1 MAESPRILK
10 KLETQDTLEEI
21 LDFLNG
27 LSRDMSAMDK
37 RQDKLTVLME
47 QQSKDIALVNENVKG
62 LKESTDKRMY
72 ILENIVNDP
81 EKGLISKVAKHD
93 AVIDTLKVE
102 KIPEKVNAH
111 GDSIK
116 WIIRVLW
123 VFGLSLVTFSLD
135 NVWAFFK

>member
-27 LSRDMSAMDK
+27 LSRDMSVMDK

-62 LKESTDKRMY
+62 LKEATDKRIY
-72 ILENIVNDP
+72 ILEGLVNDP
-81 EKGLISKVAKHD
+81 EKGLIAKVSKHD
-93 AVIDTLKVE
+93 AIIDTLKVE
-102 KIPEKVNAH
+102 KMPEKVNAH